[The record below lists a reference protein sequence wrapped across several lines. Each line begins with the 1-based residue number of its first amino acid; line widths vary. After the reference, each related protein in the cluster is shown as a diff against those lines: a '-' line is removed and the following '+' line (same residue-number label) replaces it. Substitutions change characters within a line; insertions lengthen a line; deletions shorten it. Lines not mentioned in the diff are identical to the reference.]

1 VSREQAPYQR
11 TAEALAELLDR
22 SQPGEALPSEPKLAE
37 QLGVSRAT
45 LRDAMRAF
53 QERGLIVR
61 RQGVGTY
68 AGPKLIEAGLEE
80 LVSIETLAAQIGMR
94 VTMVDLSVE
103 RREPSQSESESLGL
117 RAGQR
122 VVEIARGIR
131 AGGKPVAYLIDVI
144 AEGLIPDEALGS
156 SFHGSVLDLLL
167 ERGELPLEYS
177 RTEINAVA
185 ADRELAARMELPPG
199 EVLLVFE
206 ASLFT
211 RDRSIVDRSRSYF
224 LPGTF
229 RFQVVRRVGAAAG
242 VSRPLPV

>member
-1 VSREQAPYQR
+1 MSREQAPYRR

-22 SQPGEALPSEPKLAE
+22 SQPGEALPSEPKLPE

-68 AGPKLIEAGLEE
+68 VGPKLIEAGLEE
-80 LVSIETLAAQIGMR
+80 LVSIETLAAQIGLR
-94 VTMVDLSVE
+94 VAMDGLSVE
-103 RREPSQSESESLGL
+103 RRQPSQPEAETLEL
-117 RAGQR
+117 QVGQR
-122 VVEIARGIR
+122 VVEIARVIR
-131 AGGKPVAYLIDVI
+131 AAGKPVAYLIDVI
-144 AEGLIPDEALGS
+144 ADGLIPDEAWDS
-156 SFHGSVLDLLL
+156 SFRGSVLDLLL

-185 ADRELAARMELPPG
+185 ADHDLAARMELSLG
-199 EVLLVFE
+199 EVLLLFE
-206 ASLFT
+206 ASLIT
-211 RDRSIVDRSRSYF
+211 RDGTIVDRSRSYF

-242 VSRPLPV
+242 VSRLLPV